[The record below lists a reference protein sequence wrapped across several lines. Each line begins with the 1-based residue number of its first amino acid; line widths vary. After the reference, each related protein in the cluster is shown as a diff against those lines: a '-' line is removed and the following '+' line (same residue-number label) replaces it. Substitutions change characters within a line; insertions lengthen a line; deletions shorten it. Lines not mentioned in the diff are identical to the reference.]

1 MFQVLNYW
9 QETFMHLQHSS
20 LILTANGYQAKQ
32 YEINV
37 DQTGYRFKDV
47 IYTKVPS
54 VKWFLLYIE
63 CILDLG
69 TVNTL

>member
-1 MFQVLNYW
+1 MFLEVPYYW
-9 QETFMHLQHSS
+9 QDTFIYSIRALP
-20 LILTANGYQAKQ
+20 TARVPLAKQ
-32 YEINV
+32 YEITV
-37 DQTGYRFKDV
+37 EQTGYRFKDV